1 MSDKTIYSNIY
12 PDTSRRFH
20 GFGKIFSM
28 WKGSV
33 FKLIWH
39 DLLVFLFVYGIISV
53 IYRFVLFHY
62 PYHREMFELIC
73 VYMGQFSNMIPIT
86 FLTGFYVSQVV
97 SRWWDQFMSLP
108 WPEDVALR
116 LVTCCPG
123 KVKAK

>member
-1 MSDKTIYSNIY
+1 MSAENIY
-12 PDTSRRFH
+12 MNLYQDTTRRFH
-20 GFGKIFSM
+20 GFSRILTI

-39 DLLVFLFVYGIISV
+39 DFFIFLV
-53 IYRFVLFHY
+53 IYSLLSVLYRNVLYQY
-62 PYHREMFELIC
+62 PYHRELFELIC
-73 VYMGQFSNMIPIT
+73 VYAGRFSGLIPIS

-116 LVTCCPG
+116 LISSLPG
-123 KVKAK
+123 KV